1 MSRASNDSFSP
12 VRIGKKQQVPKEKK
26 KKRKDK
32 KQDKKDKESVKLTPV
47 QEARNYL
54 NDHRGVWEKLAN
66 TIGSRCHIYQ
76 WKCYFRYT

>member
-32 KQDKKDKESVKLTPV
+32 KHDKKDKETLKLTPV
-47 QEARNYL
+47 
-54 NDHRGVWEKLAN
+54 
-66 TIGSRCHIYQ
+66 
-76 WKCYFRYT
+76 